1 MNLLTKSLTICTALS
16 LTCTSLLAQ
25 VFNATP
31 VNEGSMYEALGMSAN
46 HRYVVGLNV
55 ATYKA
60 FVWDTDDN
68 SFLQNEGDYAN
79 TDFRHVTD
87 DGRAFGILG
96 EDDMVTTNA
105 AYFDTDGK
113 VHLLDKDMSACY
125 DVTPDGSIAVGCL
138 LDELWTPTA
147 CIWVDGKRVML
158 PCPTNRQT
166 SIVNYG
172 ANAMFISGDGSVI
185 AGYLQDNLSSRPM
198 IIWRRAEDGTYKF
211 DVVSEKYW
219 EETDGEG
226 KPFRKFE
233 CLGLSQN
240 GEWACLAVQHEG
252 NEGMTTPESLARLNL
267 VTGVLE
273 EAKYPSDKFSETDSS
288 FPSGV
293 ANNGTVIGS
302 LLHDEM
308 GYKGIVWKSGDE
320 NAEYISD
327 VFPQFDK
334 LKEYENFIH
343 MAVAISPDAKYIAG
357 FGCSADYEFQSYMI
371 NARTP
376 LDIDHVFENSDI
388 QPKRRYNLYGQP
400 VGAGAKGLI
409 IEGNKLIIK

>member
-1 MNLLTKSLTICTALS
+1 MNLISKCLTLCIAFS
-16 LTCTSLLAQ
+16 LTCNSLVAQ

-31 VNEGSMYEALGMSAN
+31 VDGASQYEALGMSAN

-55 ATYKA
+55 ATYKG
-60 FVWDTDDN
+60 FVWDTDN
-68 SFLQNEGDYAN
+68 NTFLQNQGDYAN

-87 DGRAFGILG
+87 DGRAFGTLG

-105 AYFDTDGK
+105 AYFETEGK
-113 VHLLDKDMSACY
+113 IHLLENSMSACY
-125 DVTPDGSIAVGCL
+125 DVTPDGSVAVGCL
-138 LDELWTPTA
+138 LDELWTPKA

-172 ANAMFISGDGSVI
+172 ANAMFISGDGKVI
-185 AGYLQDNLSSRPM
+185 AGYLQDNLSSRPL
-198 IIWRRAEDGTYKF
+198 IIWRQAEDGTYDF

-219 EETDGEG
+219 EETDGQG

-233 CLGLSQN
+233 CLGLSQS
-240 GEWACLAVQHEG
+240 GEWVCLAVQREG
-252 NEGMTTPESLARLNL
+252 EGGYTTPESLARLNL
-267 VTGVLE
+267 VTGELE
-273 EAKYPSDKFSETDSS
+273 EAKYPTDKFSESDSS
-288 FPSGV
+288 FPSGI

-308 GYKGIVWKSGDE
+308 GYKGIVWKAGNE
-320 NAEYISD
+320 NVECISD

-334 LKEYENFIH
+334 LKLYENFIH

-357 FGCSADYEFQSYMI
+357 FGCSADYEYQSYLI

-376 LDIDHVFENSDI
+376 LDIEHVFENNNIEPNRSF
-388 QPKRRYNLYGQP
+388 NLYGQP
-400 VGAGAKGLI
+400 VDASTKGLI
-409 IEGNKLIIK
+409 IERNKLIIR